1 MDNDT
6 INYIIKRLLENADY
20 AAEEAAKEP
29 DNKFYVGIRQGYWQV
44 LDTIKSEFMVAD
56 YDLEECGLDI
66 DLDRKCMIG
75 K

>member
-1 MDNDT
+1 MDNYT
-6 INYIIKRLLENADY
+6 INYIIKRLLKNADH

-29 DNKFYVGIRQGYWQV
+29 DNEFNIGIRQGYWEV

-66 DLDRKCMIG
+66 DLDRKYMIG

>member
-44 LDTIKSEFMVAD
+44 LDIIKSEFMVAD

-66 DLDRKCMIG
+66 DLDRKYMIG

>member
-66 DLDRKCMIG
+66 DLDLKYMIG

>member
-29 DNKFYVGIRQGYWQV
+29 DNKFYVGIRQGNWQV

-66 DLDRKCMIG
+66 DLDRKYMIG

>member
-29 DNKFYVGIRQGYWQV
+29 DNKFYVGIRKGYWHV
-44 LDTIKSEFMVAD
+44 LDTIKSKFMAAD
-56 YDLEECGLDI
+56 YDLDECGLAI
-66 DLDRKCMIG
+66 DLDRKYMIG